1 MTTIAILWF
10 YIGMQ
15 FVMQST
21 KGDKTITDK
30 LFIGLETKALKKGDA
45 RPRPLQPG
53 QFRVYGMRFCPYTE
67 RILIYLAKKRIKA
80 EVVHINLKEKPEW
93 LEEIHP
99 DKKVPALEHNGKV
112 VVESATIPQYLDEL
126 HPATSI
132 LPKDP
137 YERAVQRILFEQ
149 AHTFMG
155 PLIALLRSEPEQRD
169 EQHEILE
176 KDLLHVESLL
186 KDRFFGGDHAS
197 FADYLIF
204 PIYER
209 LVVFTDHP
217 KAVEYNITNL
227 VGTERF
233 PHLTQWYK
241 RMSLL
246 PEVIVARPKQ
256 VELLR
261 FLDGF
266 IVGQPNYDIG
276 AKEDKR

>member
-1 MTTIAILWF
+1 MIATRILWF

-15 FVMQST
+15 FVT
-21 KGDKTITDK
+21 LPTNADKTMTSK
-30 LFIGLETKALKKGDA
+30 LFVGLETKALKKGDA
-45 RPRPLQPG
+45 RPRPLQSG
-53 QFRVYGMRFCPYTE
+53 QFRIYGMRFCPYTE
-67 RILIYLAKKRIKA
+67 RILIYLAKKGIKA
-80 EVVHINLKEKPEW
+80 QVVNINLKEKPEW
-93 LEEIHP
+93 LVEIHP
-99 DKKVPALEHNGKV
+99 DKKVPALEHDGKV
-112 VVESATIPQYLDEL
+112 VVESAIIPQYLDEL
-126 HPATSI
+126 LPATSI

-137 YERAVQRILFEQ
+137 YERAVQRMLFEQ
-149 AHTFMG
+149 AFTFMG
-155 PLIALLRSEPEQRD
+155 SVMAFLRSKPEQRD
-169 EQHEILE
+169 EQHENLE

-186 KDRFFGGDHAS
+186 KDRFFGGDRAN

-204 PIYER
+204 PFYER

-217 KAVEYNITNL
+217 KAVEYNLTNL

-246 PEVIVARPKQ
+246 PEVVSARPKE

-261 FLDGF
+261 FLGGF
-266 IVGQPNYDIG
+266 IVGEPNYDIG